1 MLTLQVLPTRTF
13 RVKLL
18 VPSLIGPDS
27 TSNAAIWRRAGGLM
41 SAIGAVFALLLVGQP
56 FGSDAAA
63 LPVPFVAASPAAA
76 TTARTST
83 ATAPITRGLQIEAC
97 RDIGLPGNR
106 AIASSF
112 IHRSGPWRPAKG
124 SPHKP

>member
-1 MLTLQVLPTRTF
+1 
-13 RVKLL
+13 
-18 VPSLIGPDS
+18 
-27 TSNAAIWRRAGGLM
+27 M
-41 SAIGAVFALLLVGQP
+41 SAIGAVFALLFVGQP

-83 ATAPITRGLQIEAC
+83 ATAPITRGLQSEAC

-106 AIASSF
+106 SIASSH
-112 IHRSGPWRPAKG
+112 IHWLWPLATGKG
-124 SPHKP
+124 LPSSTVRGRRRNWDPIPSATIGDEVKSVNTGCCTTHTCRLL